1 MDPIADWH
9 ALLRP
14 DEELTPQF
22 AQAFAAAMRAQKLTF
37 GQRVHC
43 PFLRPFFLSARRR
56 SPHQGRRRDARRAR
70 RARRPR
76 RDVIRRS
83 LRAARHDR
91 SGGSAHGHRA
101 GLRHRQH
108 RIAPRRLPAAGLAAL
123 RRVQRRVAGRHR
135 LHAAAGRALRR
146 LAGDGPVQGEP
157 PGAVSSRH
165 REPAERA
172 ARELPRVGRH
182 GLAADDRD
190 RRLARR
196 PDLDRVRAAARCL
209 RRRRR
214 ADRHLRSAR
223 AGADERGADGAGR
236 EDRSGLPPRPR
247 QRHHRPA
254 GPNARRSST
263 PAPPASS
270 AWPTASSASWRT
282 RRRSSPS

>member
-37 GQRVHC
+37 GQ
-43 PFLRPFFLSARRR
+43 PRPLPVPAAVLPLGGRR
-56 SPHQGRRRDARRAR
+56 SPHQGRRGDARRAR

-76 RDVIRRS
+76 RDGLRRS

-91 SGGSAHGHRA
+91 SGGPAHGHRA

-108 RIAPRRLPAAGLAAL
+108 RVAPRRLPAAGLAAL

-157 PGAVSSRH
+157 RGAVSSRH

-172 ARELPRVGRH
+172 ARELSRVGRH

-190 RRLARR
+190 CRLARR
-196 PDLDRVRAAARCL
+196 PDLDRVRAAARCV

-214 ADRHLRSAR
+214 ADRRLRSAR
-223 AGADERGADGAGR
+223 AGTDATGR
-236 EDRSGLPPRPR
+236 
-247 QRHHRPA
+247 
-254 GPNARRSST
+254 
-263 PAPPASS
+263 
-270 AWPTASSASWRT
+270 
-282 RRRSSPS
+282 